1 MKDNMY
7 NLGNMDIKKLIIK
20 MSLPAMLSMIVQ
32 ALYNVVDSIFVA
44 KISEQALTA
53 LSIVFPIQ
61 LIIVSIFVGLGL
73 GINSFMSRKLGEGNK
88 DVAINTAEH
97 GFAIGIGL
105 WIILAICSTFVPQ
118 MFSKLFT
125 DDPVVVK
132 YAVQYTRIIMLFS
145 FGSIIAEVCMNILRS
160 TGDMLSSMKIQLLG
174 AIINIVLDPILI
186 FGLLFFPELGVQG
199 AAIATVIGQIGSML
213 YALKFV
219 LRNNNGLELNLKKFH
234 HSSNITGEIFKVGIP
249 AMFMTML
256 GSIMVSGI
264 NLILAGFSGTAVAVF
279 GAYFKL
285 QSFIYMPVFG
295 LTQGIMPI
303 VGYNYGAKNKHRVIE
318 TVKYGCIFACTIMLV
333 GTTVF
338 VIFPRQLLMLFS
350 STPQME
356 AIGIKCL
363 RIISIGF
370 MFSGIVIVISTIFQ
384 ALGKANASLVISFSR
399 QIIILLPLAFILSDL
414 IGLTGIWIAFPI
426 SEAVSLIISGY
437 FVIKIY
443 REKIRDLDVGV
454 SAFNSVIFEDKDIK
468 YCE

>member
-125 DDPVVVK
+125 DDPVVIK

-186 FGLLFFPELGVQG
+186 FGLLFFPKLSVQG

-213 YALKFV
+213 YALKLV
-219 LRNNNGLELNLKKFH
+219 LKNNNGLKLNLKKFH

-256 GSIMVSGI
+256 GSIMVSGL

-303 VGYNYGAKNKHRVIE
+303 VGYNYGAKNKQRVIE

-333 GTTVF
+333 GTAIF

-443 REKIRDLDVGV
+443 REKIRDLGLEIQVD
-454 SAFNSVIFEDKDIK
+454 SN
-468 YCE
+468 

>member
-7 NLGNMDIKKLIIK
+7 KLGNMDIKKLIIK
-20 MSLPAMLSMIVQ
+20 MSLPAILSMIVQ

-44 KISEQALTA
+44 KISEKAFTA
-53 LSIVFPIQ
+53 LSIAFPIQ

-73 GINSFMSRKLGEGNK
+73 GINSFMSRKLGEGSK

-97 GFAIGIGL
+97 GFVIGIGL

-118 MFSKLFT
+118 IFSNLFT
-125 DDPVVVK
+125 DDPVVSK

-160 TGDMLSSMKIQLLG
+160 TGDMVSSMKIQLLG
-174 AIINIVLDPILI
+174 AITNIVLDPILI

-199 AAIATVIGQIGSML
+199 AALATVVGQICSML

-219 LRNNNGLELNLKKFH
+219 LRNNNGLKLNLKKFH
-234 HSSNITGEIFKVGIP
+234 YSSNITGEIFKVGIP

-303 VGYNYGAKNKHRVIE
+303 VGYNYGAKNKHRVLE

-370 MFSGIVIVISTIFQ
+370 MFSGIVIVLSTTFQ

-399 QIIILLPLAFILSDL
+399 QIIILLPLAFILSNL

-426 SEAVSLIISGY
+426 AEAVSLIISWY
-437 FVIKIY
+437 FVTKIY
-443 REKIRDLDVGV
+443 HEKIRDLGV
-454 SAFNSVIFEDKDIK
+454 EIHVASNCNLIEKI
-468 YCE
+468 

>member
-1 MKDNMY
+1 MKENMY
-7 NLGNMDIKKLIIK
+7 KLGNMDIKKLIIK

-53 LSIVFPIQ
+53 LSIAFPIQ

-88 DVAINTAEH
+88 DDAINTAEH

-105 WIILAICSTFVPQ
+105 WIILAICSAFVPE

-125 DDPVVVK
+125 DDPVVIK

-174 AIINIVLDPILI
+174 AITNIVLDPILI
-186 FGLLFFPELGVQG
+186 FGLLFFPKLGVQG
-199 AAIATVIGQIGSML
+199 AAIATVIGQISAML
-213 YALKFV
+213 YALKLV
-219 LRNNNGLELNLKKFH
+219 LRNNNGLKLNLKKFH
-234 HSSNITGEIFKVGIP
+234 YSSNITGEIFKVGIP
-249 AMFMTML
+249 AMFMQML

-303 VGYNYGAKNKHRVIE
+303 VGYNYGAKNKHRVLK
-318 TVKYGCIFACTIMLV
+318 TVKYGCIFACAIMLV

-338 VIFPRQLLMLFS
+338 VLFPRQLLMLFN
-350 STPQME
+350 STPQMD
-356 AIGIKCL
+356 AIGIECL

-370 MFSGIVIVISTIFQ
+370 MFSGIVIVLSTVFQ
-384 ALGKANASLVISFSR
+384 ALGKAEVSLIISFAR
-399 QIIILLPLAFILSDL
+399 QIIILLPLAFILSKL
-414 IGLTGIWIAFPI
+414 IGLAGIWIAFPI

-437 FVIKIY
+437 FAIKVY
-443 REKIRDLDVGV
+443 REKIRDLEGEIQVA
-454 SAFNSVIFEDKDIK
+454 SNCNLIEEI
-468 YCE
+468 

>member
-7 NLGNMDIKKLIIK
+7 KLGNMDIKKLIIK

-32 ALYNVVDSIFVA
+32 ALYNVVDSMFVA
-44 KISEQALTA
+44 KISEKALTA
-53 LSIVFPIQ
+53 LSISFPIQ

-105 WIILAICSTFVPQ
+105 WIILAICSTFVPE

-125 DDPVVVK
+125 GDPVVIK

-174 AIINIVLDPILI
+174 AITNIVLDPILI
-186 FGLLFFPELGVQG
+186 FGLLFFPEFGVQG
-199 AAIATVIGQIGSML
+199 AALATVIGQICAML
-213 YALKFV
+213 YSLKLV
-219 LRNNNGLELNLKKFH
+219 LRNNNGLKLNLKKFH
-234 HSSNITGEIFKVGIP
+234 YSSNITVEIFKVGIP

-303 VGYNYGAKNKHRVIE
+303 IGYNYGAKNKRRVLE
-318 TVKYGCIFACTIMLV
+318 TVKYGCIFACAIMLV
-333 GTTVF
+333 GTTIF
-338 VIFPRQLLMLFS
+338 VIFPRQLLILFS

-356 AIGIKCL
+356 VIGIECL

-370 MFSGIVIVISTIFQ
+370 VFSGIVIVLSTTFQ
-384 ALGKANASLVISFSR
+384 ALGKANASLVISFAR
-399 QIIILLPLAFILSDL
+399 QIIILLPLSFILSNL

-426 SEAVSLIISGY
+426 SEAVALIISGY

-443 REKIRDLDVGV
+443 REKIQDLDVEIHV
-454 SAFNSVIFEDKDIK
+454 ASNCNLIE
-468 YCE
+468 

>member
-7 NLGNMDIKKLIIK
+7 KLGNMDIKKLIIK

-53 LSIVFPIQ
+53 LSIAFPIQ
-61 LIIVSIFVGLGL
+61 LIIVSIFVGLGV

-88 DVAINTAEH
+88 NDAINTAEH
-97 GFAIGIGL
+97 GFAIGIIL
-105 WIILAICSTFVPQ
+105 WIILAICSAFVPEI
-118 MFSKLFT
+118 FSKLFT
-125 DDPVVVK
+125 DDPVVIK

-145 FGSIIAEVCMNILRS
+145 GGSIIAEVCMNILRS

-186 FGLLFFPELGVQG
+186 FGLLFFPKLNVQG
-199 AAIATVIGQIGSML
+199 AAIATVIGQISAML
-213 YALKFV
+213 YALKLVF
-219 LRNNNGLELNLKKFH
+219 RNNNGLKLNLKKFH
-234 HSSNITGEIFKVGIP
+234 YSSNITGEIFKVGIP
-249 AMFMTML
+249 AMFMQML
-256 GSIMVSGI
+256 GSVMVSGI

-303 VGYNYGAKNKHRVIE
+303 IGYNYGAKNKHRVLE
-318 TVKYGCIFACTIMLV
+318 TVKYGCIFAFAIMLA

-338 VIFPRQLLMLFS
+338 VIFPRQLLMLFN
-350 STPQME
+350 STPQMD
-356 AIGIKCL
+356 AIGIECL

-370 MFSGIVIVISTIFQ
+370 VFSGIVIVLSTFFQ
-384 ALGKANASLVISFSR
+384 AIGKAKASLIISFSR
-399 QIIILLPLAFILSDL
+399 QIIILLPLAFILSKL
-414 IGLTGIWIAFPI
+414 IGLTGLWIAFPI
-426 SEAVSLIISGY
+426 AEATSLIISGY
-437 FVIKIY
+437 FAIKVY
-443 REKIRDLDVGV
+443 RENIRNLEGEIQVTSNCDLVKG
-454 SAFNSVIFEDKDIK
+454 SQ
-468 YCE
+468 

>member
-1 MKDNMY
+1 MKENMY
-7 NLGNMDIKKLIIK
+7 KLGNMDIKKLIIK

-53 LSIVFPIQ
+53 LSIAFPIQ
-61 LIIVSIFVGLGL
+61 LIIVSIFVGLGV

-88 DVAINTAEH
+88 NDAINTAEH
-97 GFAIGIGL
+97 GFAIGIIL
-105 WIILAICSTFVPQ
+105 WIILAICSAFVPE

-125 DDPVVVK
+125 EDPVVIK

-145 FGSIIAEVCMNILRS
+145 FGSIISEVCMNILRS

-174 AIINIVLDPILI
+174 AITNIVLDPILI
-186 FGLLFFPELGVQG
+186 FGLLFFPKLGVKG
-199 AAIATVIGQIGSML
+199 AAIATVIGQISAML
-213 YALKFV
+213 YALKLV
-219 LRNNNGLELNLKKFH
+219 LRNKNGLKLNLKKFH
-234 HSSNITGEIFKVGIP
+234 YSSDITGEIFKVGIP
-249 AMFMTML
+249 AMFMQML

-303 VGYNYGAKNKHRVIE
+303 VGYNYGAKNKHRVLE
-318 TVKYGCIFACTIMLV
+318 TVKYGCIFACAIMLV

-350 STPQME
+350 STQQME
-356 AIGIKCL
+356 AIGIECL
-363 RIISIGF
+363 RIISVGF
-370 MFSGIVIVISTIFQ
+370 AFSGIAIVLSTVFQ
-384 ALGKANASLVISFSR
+384 ALGKAAVSLIISFAR
-399 QIIILLPLAFILSDL
+399 QIIILIPLAFILSKL
-414 IGLTGIWIAFPI
+414 IGLTGIWISFPI
-426 SEAVSLIISGY
+426 SEATSLIISGY
-437 FVIKIY
+437 FAIKVY
-443 REKIRDLDVGV
+443 REKIQNLEGEIQVASNCDLV
-454 SAFNSVIFEDKDIK
+454 EDI
-468 YCE
+468 

>member
-1 MKDNMY
+1 MKENMY
-7 NLGNMDIKKLIIK
+7 KLGNMDIKKLIIK

-53 LSIVFPIQ
+53 LSIAFPIQ

-105 WIILAICSTFVPQ
+105 WIILAICSTFVPT

-132 YAVQYTRIIMLFS
+132 YATEYTRIIMLFS
-145 FGSIIAEVCMNILRS
+145 FGSIISEVCMNILRS
-160 TGDMLSSMKIQLLG
+160 TGDMLSSMRIQLLG
-174 AIINIVLDPILI
+174 AITNIVLDPILI
-186 FGLLFFPELGVQG
+186 FGLLFFPELGVKG
-199 AAIATVIGQIGSML
+199 AAIATVVGQICAML
-213 YALKFV
+213 YALNLV
-219 LRNNNGLELNLKKFH
+219 LRNNNGLKLNLKKFH
-234 HSSNITGEIFKVGIP
+234 YSSNITNEIFKVGIP

-303 VGYNYGAKNKHRVIE
+303 VGYNYGAKNKHRVLE
-318 TVKYGCIFACTIMLV
+318 TVKYGCIFACLIMLI

-338 VIFPRQLLMLFS
+338 VLFPKQLLMLFS
-350 STPQME
+350 STAQME
-356 AIGIKCL
+356 AIGIECL
-363 RIISIGF
+363 RFISIGF
-370 MFSGIVIVISTIFQ
+370 VFSGIVIVLSTVFQ
-384 ALGKANASLVISFSR
+384 ALGKAEVSLIISFAR
-399 QIIILLPLAFILSDL
+399 QIIILLPLAFILSKL
-414 IGLTGIWIAFPI
+414 IGLAGIWIAFPI
-426 SEAVSLIISGY
+426 SEAVSLVLSGY
-437 FVIKIY
+437 FAIKVY
-443 REKIRDLDVGV
+443 REKIRDLDGE
-454 SAFNSVIFEDKDIK
+454 IQIIK
-468 YCE
+468 GATV

>member
-73 GINSFMSRKLGEGNK
+73 GINSFMSRKLGEGSK

-125 DDPVVVK
+125 DDPVVIK

-199 AAIATVIGQIGSML
+199 AALATVVGQIGSML

-219 LRNNNGLELNLKKFH
+219 LRNNNGLKLNLKKFH

-333 GTTVF
+333 GTIVF

-356 AIGIKCL
+356 AIGIECL

-370 MFSGIVIVISTIFQ
+370 MFSGIVIVISTTFQ

-443 REKIRDLDVGV
+443 REKIRDLGV
-454 SAFNSVIFEDKDIK
+454 EIRVASNCNLIE
-468 YCE
+468 

>member
-1 MKDNMY
+1 MKENMY
-7 NLGNMDIKKLIIK
+7 KLGNMDIKKLIIK

-53 LSIVFPIQ
+53 LSIAFPIQ

-105 WIILAICSTFVPQ
+105 WIILAICSTFVPT

-132 YAVQYTRIIMLFS
+132 YATEYTRIIMLFS
-145 FGSIIAEVCMNILRS
+145 FGSIISEVCMNILRS
-160 TGDMLSSMKIQLLG
+160 TGDMLSSMRIQLLG
-174 AIINIVLDPILI
+174 AITNIVLDPILI
-186 FGLLFFPELGVQG
+186 FGLLFFPELGVKG
-199 AAIATVIGQIGSML
+199 AAIATVFGQICAML
-213 YALKFV
+213 YALNLV
-219 LRNNNGLELNLKKFH
+219 LRNNNGLKLNLKKFH
-234 HSSNITGEIFKVGIP
+234 YSSNITNEIFKVGIP

-303 VGYNYGAKNKHRVIE
+303 VGYNYGAKNKHRVLE
-318 TVKYGCIFACTIMLV
+318 TVKYGCIFACSIMLI

-338 VIFPRQLLMLFS
+338 VLFPKQLLMLFS
-350 STPQME
+350 STAQME
-356 AIGIKCL
+356 AIGIECL
-363 RIISIGF
+363 RFISIGF
-370 MFSGIVIVISTIFQ
+370 VFSGIVIVLSTVFQ
-384 ALGKANASLVISFSR
+384 ALGKAEVSLIISFAR
-399 QIIILLPLAFILSDL
+399 QIIILLPLAFILSKL
-414 IGLTGIWIAFPI
+414 IGLAGIWIAFPI
-426 SEAVSLIISGY
+426 SEAVSLVLSGY
-437 FVIKIY
+437 FAIKVY
-443 REKIRDLDVGV
+443 REKIRDLEV
-454 SAFNSVIFEDKDIK
+454 DIK
-468 YCE
+468 ISSN

>member
-7 NLGNMDIKKLIIK
+7 KLGNMDIKKLIIK
-20 MSLPAMLSMIVQ
+20 MSLPAILSMIVQ

-44 KISEQALTA
+44 KISEKAFTA
-53 LSIVFPIQ
+53 LSIAFPIQ

-73 GINSFMSRKLGEGNK
+73 GINSFMSRKLGEGSK

-97 GFAIGIGL
+97 GFVIGIGL

-118 MFSKLFT
+118 IFSNLFT
-125 DDPVVVK
+125 DDPVVSK

-160 TGDMLSSMKIQLLG
+160 TGDMVSSMKIQLLG
-174 AIINIVLDPILI
+174 AITNIVLDPILI

-199 AAIATVIGQIGSML
+199 AALATVVGQICSML

-219 LRNNNGLELNLKKFH
+219 LRNNNGLKLNLKKFH
-234 HSSNITGEIFKVGIP
+234 YSSNITGEIFKVGIP

-356 AIGIKCL
+356 AIGIECL

-370 MFSGIVIVISTIFQ
+370 MFSGIVIVLSTTFQ

-399 QIIILLPLAFILSDL
+399 QIIILLPLAFILSNL

-426 SEAVSLIISGY
+426 AEAVSLIISWY
-437 FVIKIY
+437 FVTKIY
-443 REKIRDLDVGV
+443 HEKIRDLGV
-454 SAFNSVIFEDKDIK
+454 EIHVASNCNLIEKI
-468 YCE
+468 